1 MPIPAALA
9 EFDIEHAAVQ
19 LWLFR
24 KSGRSNDP
32 TYTGHWVALAEP
44 LVQALRH
51 SISAIRDGLVEANPY
66 DRLAMID
73 DGQCLLIG
81 TDETFADRVVTAA
94 AAELPQRRAANVGH
108 MQNTS
113 FYVVKLTNSDEVL
126 HAVTK
131 TDSSWKSRRLHNQ
144 FNVFFNGEQLGL
156 ETNPAFSMSR
166 GVDFFIAGDDIVILD
181 RDDFESILNYK
192 AAHIQDFAALQQEQV
207 FLDLF
212 VDVAPLVAFVGTHK
226 LHLRR
231 ACAIRQKGLYSDAH
245 FIERL
250 RLNYQQ
256 AGLDLTFDDDGKIVV
271 TPEQCP
277 DIIRALLDHRLHS
290 LFSQNFYNVQNATE
304 VN

>member
-24 KSGRSNDP
+24 KSGKSDDP
-32 TYTGHWVALAEP
+32 VYTGHWVALAEP
-44 LVQALRH
+44 LVQALRY
-51 SISAIRDGLVEANPY
+51 SIAAIRDDLVEANPY
-66 DRLAMID
+66 ERLAMID
-73 DGQCLLIG
+73 DGQSLLIG
-81 TDETFADRVVTAA
+81 TDETVADRVVRAA
-94 AAELPQRRAANVGH
+94 AAELPQRRAKSVGH
-108 MQNTS
+108 MENTS
-113 FYVVKLTNSDEVL
+113 FYVVKLTVGDEVL

-131 TDSSWKSRRLHNQ
+131 TDPSWKSRRRHNQ

-166 GVDFFIAGDDIVILD
+166 GVDFFIADDDIIILD

-192 AAHIQDFAALQQEQV
+192 AAHTQEFAALQQEQA

-212 VDVAPLVAFVGTHK
+212 VDTTPLVAFVGTHK

-231 ACAIRQKGLYSDAH
+231 ACAIREKRLYADAQ
-245 FIERL
+245 FMARL

-256 AGLDLTFDDDGKIVV
+256 AGLDLTFDDDGKFVV
-271 TPEQCP
+271 TPGQCP

-290 LFSQNFYNVQNATE
+290 LFSQSFYDVQNATE
-304 VN
+304 VK